1 MLGAFVS
8 LSVCRDLLENSYSP
22 KIWSLFYH
30 HSGLLWHITIL
41 GGISPEIVKRLW
53 KKFCQLWS
61 QGTRWHQTSTACV
74 DASTRTCLWAQ
85 HSLMSPAETRP
96 AIGTPSL
103 AIQSFP
109 HLRKVAFMSC
119 FPDCFFYI
127 TCQVWESLWDRAN
140 SSLRHQQCGP
150 PNSSWPWIWDV
161 YRVAQTRCFLFFTFP
176 SEKT

>member
-1 MLGAFVS
+1 M
-8 LSVCRDLLENSYSP
+8 
-22 KIWSLFYH
+22 
-30 HSGLLWHITIL
+30 
-41 GGISPEIVKRLW
+41 KRLW

-74 DASTRTCLWAQ
+74 DASTRTCSWFQ
-85 HSLMSPAETRP
+85 RSLMSPAETRP

-140 SSLRHQQCGP
+140 SSLGHQQCGP
-150 PNSSWPWIWDV
+150 PDSSWPWIWDV
-161 YRVAQTRCFLFFTFP
+161 YRVAQTRCVLFFYLSIRENLMSVDLLCHALNLILEIHFFDVLNVWDDVQCQ
-176 SEKT
+176 KIYY